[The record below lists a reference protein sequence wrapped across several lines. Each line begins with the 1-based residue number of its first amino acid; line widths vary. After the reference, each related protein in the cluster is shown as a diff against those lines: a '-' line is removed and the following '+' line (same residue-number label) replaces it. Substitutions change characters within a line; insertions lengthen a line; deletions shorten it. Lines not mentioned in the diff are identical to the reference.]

1 MTEPRRPYY
10 VSFTHDRMPQQIDH
24 SRLRPGPPGGSG
36 HRVGHTSV
44 RPTGRLVFAWDAG
57 PVQAGGLV
65 PLHANSV
72 NVYFRLTDFVV
83 AISSGFAVRSCAY
96 EATRRH
102 EFEAHLYDPIRI
114 FHSYREVLIQRLNAI
129 SVPTREAPLHVP
141 SSQVQ
146 ARQEEV
152 ERRVVA
158 VIGQTRRELAR
169 DLSEARDR
177 QDSPESYRLAHNQC
191 TDAQWA
197 SGR

>member
-1 MTEPRRPYY
+1 
-10 VSFTHDRMPQQIDH
+10 
-24 SRLRPGPPGGSG
+24 
-36 HRVGHTSV
+36 
-44 RPTGRLVFAWDAG
+44 
-57 PVQAGGLV
+57 
-65 PLHANSV
+65 V

-83 AISSGFAVRSCAY
+83 AISSGFALRSCAY

-114 FHSYREVLIQRLNAI
+114 FHSYREVLIQRLNAV